1 MKITEEILHRIW
13 DGEYLIGE
21 LETSDGREIE
31 ILYHGQRNPDTGPD
45 FKDALIKIEG
55 ALTRGDVEVHTHA
68 SNWRAHNHHLDP
80 RYNNVILHA
89 VMWAEK
95 KECEAIKE
103 NGQRVPTLILS
114 RYLDESFLNLQQ
126 KLIAPISQH
135 CPLSENEEEEIIK
148 VVERWGEER
157 LRLKAERFR
166 GEKRGHSW
174 DQLLYQGMMEA
185 LGYSKNQLPFLRLA
199 RRLPIETIFQAI
211 QDKPEEEALEIAQ
224 ALLFGAAGLLQV
236 ENLVEKE
243 TILYLYRLRD
253 IWEKLNHRL
262 QIQPLRA
269 NEWQFF
275 RLRPLNFP
283 TRRLGGVSYLMVRF
297 AEGGIHKKIAGII
310 RGLAKNINFL
320 ISELERIFTCKAT
333 GYWETHY
340 RFEEGERR
348 KSFSQ
353 SPALIGRE
361 RAREIVLN
369 VVLPIFLLYA
379 WETEEGELR
388 NLVKEV
394 YRRYPKL
401 ADNKIIRTMT
411 QRLFGEKRAR
421 LITNAHRQQGL
432 IHMYKCFCPGGRCE
446 SCMQKFT

>member
-13 DGEYLIGE
+13 DGEYLTRE
-21 LETSDGREIE
+21 LETSDGRKIE

-45 FKDALIKIEG
+45 FKEALIKIDG
-55 ALTRGDVEVHTHA
+55 VPTRGDVEVHTHA
-68 SNWRAHNHHLDP
+68 SDWRTHSHHLDP

-89 VMWAEK
+89 VMWADEG
-95 KECEAIKE
+95 ESETIKE
-103 NGQRVPTLILS
+103 NGQKIPILILS
-114 RYLDESFLNLQQ
+114 RYLDESFLSLQQ
-126 KLIAPISQH
+126 ESIAPISQY
-135 CPLSENEEEEIIK
+135 CPLSENDEEKIIK

-166 GEKRGHSW
+166 GERRGHSW
-174 DQLLYQGMMEA
+174 DQLLYQGVMEA

-199 RRLPIETIFQAI
+199 RRLPIETLFQAI
-211 QDKPEEEALEIAQ
+211 QDKPEEEALETVQ

-236 ENLVEKE
+236 GNLIGKE
-243 TILYLYRLRD
+243 TVLYLYRLSG
-253 IWEKLNHRL
+253 IWEKLNSRL

-283 TRRLGGVSYLMVRF
+283 TRRLAGMSYLVVRF
-297 AEGGIHKKIAGII
+297 AERGIHQKIVEIV
-310 RGLAKNINFL
+310 RGLAEDIDSL
-320 ISELERIFTCKAT
+320 ISELERIFTCEAT

-340 RFEEGERR
+340 RFEEERT
-348 KSFSQ
+348 KTPSSDGQ
-353 SPALIGRE
+353 ALIGRE
-361 RAREIVLN
+361 RARDIVLN

-379 WETEEGELR
+379 WETEDGELR

-394 YRRYPKL
+394 YGRYPKL

-411 QRLFGEKRAR
+411 ERLFGEKRAR
-421 LITNAHRQQGL
+421 SITNAQRQQGL
-432 IHMYKCFCPGGRCE
+432 IHMYKCFCRGGRCE
-446 SCMQKFT
+446 FCMQKFA